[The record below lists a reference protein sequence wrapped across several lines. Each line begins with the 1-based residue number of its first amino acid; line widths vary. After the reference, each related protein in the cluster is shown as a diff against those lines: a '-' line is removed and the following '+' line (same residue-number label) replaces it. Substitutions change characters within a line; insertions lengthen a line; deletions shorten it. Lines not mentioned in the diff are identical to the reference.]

1 MRGFLF
7 AGRKQAF
14 TDFQPGARSRD
25 HRTGAYFAGFPTDAF
40 RPLFM
45 SESFLSTDTRAV
57 DAPIVFV
64 DLETTGGSVG
74 EHRITEIG
82 VVEIVQGRVSR
93 WSTLVDPQ
101 QPIPPFIQQLTGI
114 TNEMVRGRP
123 TFGQI
128 ASALFER
135 LHGKLFIAHNA
146 SFDRGFLCAEFE
158 RAGLWFRPDVL
169 CTVRLSRALF
179 PHEKRHGLDALVERH
194 ALVPE
199 DRHRALADADLLWQ
213 FWQKLHTLVP
223 LDILRAQIERMTR
236 RHRIAG
242 DITDD
247 LLDTAPAGHGVYAF
261 LGEGDAAIYVG
272 RSVRVRQRVRAHL
285 SGERRSARE
294 LRIAQQVLR
303 VEWRETGGEL
313 GALLLE
319 AQWIA
324 TLRPA
329 YNRQPR
335 LSKADP
341 VSAPWPFE
349 RAVLVEECDR
359 GSGARCFHAID
370 AWCYLGHA
378 PTVDEAAA
386 LTVRAAARSFELS
399 TYRILRTQL
408 ARGLQVQLIQDE
420 SVQSIVG
427 TAA

>member
-1 MRGFLF
+1 
-7 AGRKQAF
+7 
-14 TDFQPGARSRD
+14 
-25 HRTGAYFAGFPTDAF
+25 
-40 RPLFM
+40 M
-45 SESFLSTDTRAV
+45 SESLFSAGACAV
-57 DAPIVFV
+57 DAPVVFV

-82 VVEIVQGRVSR
+82 VVEIVHGQVSR
-93 WSTLVDPQ
+93 WSTLVDPL

-114 TNEMVRGRP
+114 TDEMVRGQP

-128 ASALFER
+128 AAALFAR
-135 LHGKLFIAHNA
+135 LDGKLFIAHNA

-158 RAGLWFRPDVL
+158 RAGLSFRPDVL

-213 FWQKLHTLVP
+213 FWQKLHALVP
-223 LDILRAQIERMTR
+223 LVALRAQIERTTR
-236 RHRIAG
+236 RYRIAG

-247 LLDTAPAGHGVYAF
+247 LLDAAPAGHGVYAF
-261 LGEGDAAIYVG
+261 FGEGDAALYVG

-294 LRIAQQVLR
+294 LRIAQQVRR

-313 GALLLE
+313 GALLVE
-319 AQWIA
+319 APWVA

-335 LSKADP
+335 VSRSDP

-349 RAVLVEECDR
+349 RAVLVEEFDR
-359 GSGARCFHAID
+359 GSGARLFHAID
-370 AWCYLGHA
+370 DWCYLGHA
-378 PTVDEAAA
+378 PTADEAAA
-386 LTVRAAARSFELS
+386 LTAPASARAFELS
-399 TYRILRTQL
+399 TYRILRGHL
-408 ARGLQVQLIQDE
+408 ERGLPVQLIRAESAE
-420 SVQSIVG
+420 SVIG